1 MNQAR
6 GSGIVTDT
14 AIRCRLLIIARHA
27 NALTVV
33 SAHKT
38 FAKTSR
44 SGAHLGM
51 SVTMVGYRMKL
62 NFLLM
67 PCPIGVKQYFRGV

>member
-6 GSGIVTDT
+6 GSGIVIDT
-14 AIRCRLLIIARHA
+14 AIRCRLLIVARRA
-27 NALTVV
+27 NPSTVV
-33 SAHKT
+33 SAHKI

-44 SGAHLGM
+44 SGAHLRI

-62 NFLLM
+62 KYLLTL
-67 PCPIGVKQYFRGV
+67 CPIGVKQYFRGV